1 MSSTVSSDLISHEN
15 VYAWMGTAGKSVS
28 TLTRDGIEVRRN
40 CDTNPGF
47 EVDTSG
53 WSSSGVTTTT
63 YAWTGTANAS
73 TSTQSVGGA
82 VKRTNY
88 AHDGVRSALGTA
100 TLLADQVFDGRT
112 WKAFTATTTGNA
124 IRWNLNGYGIAS
136 GTRVSSAVLVANP
149 STASILVESDIGDS
163 TSVNIALGPG
173 EQRVLTA
180 SGTPTADGIY
190 QFLDLST
197 ATPGATVLFR
207 EVIVETGVS
216 ATGTYFDGSTAST
229 TQGVDVLRSTAVSHS
244 GSASLQVRWQSP
256 KAQASF
262 AAHSVTGL
270 QDDTDYMVSLWVSIP
285 KALSKPI
292 LLSVTDS
299 GTQGPNAV
307 TLQAATPGWQR
318 IVFQY
323 RTLVGSTGLS
333 IWLYDPN
340 AYTGSYLAQ
349 SVYIDDVL
357 IETGSAELPYFDG
370 ATPSYVE
377 FENTQPLVV
386 NGWEESAAG
395 RNIVN
400 PIIGGDVDVTLQQAS
415 LRRGTF
421 ELVYQDEDEAAYAFA
436 MHQRPSTFTISDT
449 DRASTSMTYV
459 VDGQIS
465 RALDEETRDYWI
477 VRVEYQEV

>member
-1 MSSTVSSDLISHEN
+1 MPSTISSDLISHEN
-15 VYAWMGTAGKSVS
+15 TYAWLGTAGKSVS

-53 WSSSGVTTTT
+53 WSASGATTTT
-63 YAWTGTANAS
+63 YAWTGTANQSPSTAS
-73 TSTQSVGGA
+73 INATVQ
-82 VKRTNY
+82 RTNY
-88 AHDGVRSALGTA
+88 AHMGNLRAYNNTKINADTGGWHSVTFVNGTISDPIRWDLNAYGIPTNSAIAVSVVVFNPNAFPVTVVLDVGDRSPVTVVVQSGGTA
-100 TLLADQVFDGRT
+100 TVKTWSNPNADGTFQFVDLAS
-112 WKAFTATTTGNA
+112 TTGNA
-124 IRWNLNGYGIAS
+124 TVYFNQVIIE
-136 GTRVSSAVLVANP
+136 AN
-149 STASILVESDIGDS
+149 V
-163 TSVNIALGPG
+163 
-173 EQRVLTA
+173 Q
-180 SGTPTADGIY
+180 
-190 QFLDLST
+190 
-197 ATPGATVLFR
+197 
-207 EVIVETGVS
+207 
-216 ATGTYFDGSTAST
+216 ATGAFFDGSTSST
-229 TQGVDVLRSTAVSHS
+229 SQGVDVVRTTAVSHS
-244 GSASLQVRWQSP
+244 GAASLQVRWQSP

-307 TLQAATPGWQR
+307 TLQAATLGWQR
-318 IVFQY
+318 VVFPY

-340 AYTGSYLAQ
+340 AYNGSYLAQ

-370 ATPSYVE
+370 STPSYVE

-386 NGWEESAAG
+386 NGWQEGATG

-400 PIIGGDVDVTLQQAS
+400 PIIGGGIDVTLQEAS
-415 LRRGTF
+415 LRQGAF

-436 MHQRPSTFTISDT
+436 MHQRPSTFTITDS
-449 DRASTSMTYV
+449 DRASMAMTYV

-465 RALDEETRDYWI
+465 RALDDETREFWI